1 LHWNLLVLLFRLV
14 NMSGRYSR
22 SVRVFRR
29 GEGQSSVSP
38 SLFPE
43 VVDPRVGPDHFVRSF
58 FRLVERTL
66 GELLRSMVKDS
77 GGIRYD
83 PVEIFC
89 VLMYGMMEGEFSS
102 VKLAERCVYDR
113 RFEVLCRSN
122 VPHYSTICRFRKGLE
137 AELPELFRQIAAQ
150 AREEGLLTLRV
161 VALDGTKLSGNA
173 SHVQVGLD
181 VDSGLVAGYVVST
194 ECNDSHQ
201 VPPALDSIETN
212 CAALPEKVVADKGY
226 DTAFNLTEFSHRGVE
241 SYVVPI
247 ERTPQTIFTTNE
259 HGEKVCPAGHI
270 AVARPAIE
278 KGHPVTIH
286 QVSKCTRCP
295 LKQPCG
301 THGRLRKII
310 EHPKE
315 RRDILKGNVDR
326 CQTKEGRKILR
337 SRGPTIEGFFAH
349 LKSRL
354 KFKRFNLKNVNGASL
369 EFGLLCLSHNL
380 KTLAKA

>member
-1 LHWNLLVLLFRLV
+1 
-14 NMSGRYSR
+14 M
-22 SVRVFRR
+22 
-29 GEGQSSVSP
+29 
-38 SLFPE
+38 
-43 VVDPRVGPDHFVRSF
+43 DPRVGPDHFVRSLF
-58 FRLVERTL
+58 SLVERTL

-173 SHVQVGLD
+173 SHWKRALAQCEASSHLDVEARRMLTRQGEHLVGYNVQVGLD

-201 VPPALDSIETN
+201 VPPALDSIEEN

-259 HGEKVCPAGHI
+259 HGQKVCQAGHI
-270 AVARPAIE
+270 AIARPAIE

-286 QVSKCTRCP
+286 QVSKCARCP

-326 CQTKEGRKILR
+326 CQTEEGRKILR

-380 KTLAKA
+380 KTLAQA